1 MGFIEKVCD
10 SRGCVTHSGSVGVQ
24 DADCHH
30 IKKTKVSDDMSDVAV
45 YGDLAD
51 ALSSNGI
58 KYSLDDFRI
67 WTKDIIIDESNG
79 RYTLTLFAD
88 GFVEDED
95 TEFNNFNAYYDAFGK
110 DSFYSDTILQ
120 NWGIYI
126 LHDDKLIVEVY
137 GTGLNAGQAKSL
149 ADLLGFISE
158 EVHSYETAVN
168 EIKKALSSAGI
179 AHSFHT
185 EGNAGANANSPM
197 ERDIAPVD
205 DFNVGEDYELR
216 KDSNTIKMVR
226 VVEALGRNKYII
238 EVK

>member
-10 SRGCVTHSGSVGVQ
+10 SRGCVTHGGVRVS
-24 DADCHH
+24 DAGHRC
-30 IKKTKVSDDMSDVAV
+30 IKRTKVSDDKSDVAV

-67 WTKDIIIDESNG
+67 WSEEIIIDEPDA
-79 RYTLTLFAD
+79 RYTLTLYAD

-95 TEFNNFNAYYDAFGK
+95 SEFDQFNAYYDEHGK
-110 DSFYSDTILQ
+110 DSFYSDTILR
-120 NWGIYI
+120 NWGIQI
-126 LHDDKLIVEVY
+126 HRDDDLVVEFY
-137 GTGLNAGQAKSL
+137 GTGLTEDQAKLL
-149 ADLLGFISE
+149 ADLLRYLSE
-158 EVHSYETAVN
+158 DALLYETAVN
-168 EIKKALSSAGI
+168 EIKTALSSAGI
-179 AHSFHT
+179 AYSFHT
-185 EGNAGANANSPM
+185 EGNAGTNANSPT
-197 ERDIAPVD
+197 ERNEAPID

>member
-1 MGFIEKVCD
+1 MDFIEKVCD
-10 SRGCVTHSGSVGVQ
+10 SRGCVTHDGGARVP
-24 DADCHH
+24 DAGCHR
-30 IKKTKVSDDMSDVAV
+30 IKRTKVSDAESDVAA

-67 WTKDIIIDESNG
+67 WSEEVIINDSDD
-79 RYTLTLFAD
+79 RYTLTLYAD

-95 TEFNNFNAYYDAFGK
+95 SEFDQFNAYYDEHGK
-110 DSFYSDTILQ
+110 DSFYSDTLLQ
-120 NWGIYI
+120 NWGIHIYHNET
-126 LHDDKLIVEVY
+126 LAVEFY
-137 GTGLNAGQAKSL
+137 GTGLTEGQVKSL

-168 EIKKALSSAGI
+168 EIKRALSAAGI
-179 AHSFHT
+179 AYSSHT
-185 EGNAGANANSPM
+185 EGGADANANSPT